1 MEKEMITLIENS
13 LNNNEDKHLISS
25 ISSRLNIDIA
35 QTKLMIKY
43 ISRFCIL
50 SSLLDSKYMN
60 YFNEINLFDLRE
72 KDELND
78 ENFANAIVIFIKGRQ
93 NNKNLYMVK
102 LESEDDIRL
111 NILVL
116 SQLDYL
122 SFEYNVSYNQQLNLI
137 NNLDIFK
144 YIYNLKGEYDFKSLS
159 EYLVEHKIDSP
170 LIPYLNLNNDN
181 YSKILEYSKIY
192 PNRIRFLDC
201 YGFDKEKLESLIE
214 LNKNSLK
221 LYPHGIFKYLYF
233 LPNATEFN
241 LIDLNLE
248 GFDESSYYFS
258 KIKNAYVDNIELNQ
272 ENNYIK
278 LLNKFS
284 NIEYLSFSSID
295 SETLF
300 KIIENIK
307 CNKIKK
313 ISALC
318 EDLDEDYN
326 YENVFRNLPL
336 LESIQIE
343 EHQTMNWTYEISN
356 IFSAERKRI
365 SFIFLEQLIRNYLN
379 ESNDR
384 DLEIQF
390 DYEFD
395 QFWDY
400 FKTKKDIISRISK
413 LFGEGVPFSLKSY
426 FKGVVNKY
434 YPIDKI
440 QIANYKFFYVD
451 EIFDEKIFEFVKN
464 NKIECLF
471 IKRGGKVNFNDLI
484 NCEGLKFV
492 FDNSSKTFL
501 FKINGILKN
510 F

>member
-1 MEKEMITLIENS
+1 MIALIENS
-13 LNNNEDKHLISS
+13 LNNNEDKNLISN
-25 ISSRLNIDIA
+25 ISYRLNIDIG

-60 YFNEINLFDLRE
+60 YFNEIHLFDLRE

-78 ENFANAIVIFIKGRQ
+78 DNFAKSIIIFIKGKQ
-93 NNKNLYMVK
+93 YNKNLYMVR
-102 LESEDDIRL
+102 LESEDDARL

-116 SQLDYL
+116 SQLNYFF
-122 SFEYNVSYNQQLNLI
+122 FEYNVAYNKQLNLV
-137 NNLDIFK
+137 NNLNIFK
-144 YIYNLKGEYDFKSLS
+144 YIYNLIEEYDFNSLS
-159 EYLVEHKIDSP
+159 EYLIEHKIDSP
-170 LIPYLNLNNDN
+170 LIPYLNLNNSN
-181 YSKILEYSKIY
+181 YRAILEYSKIY
-192 PNRIRFLDC
+192 PNKIRFLDC
-201 YGFDKEKLESLIE
+201 YGFDKEKLKSLLE

-221 LYPHGIFKYLYF
+221 LYPHGIFKYLFF
-233 LPNATEFN
+233 LPNANEFN

-248 GFDESSYYFS
+248 NFDELSYDFS
-258 KIKNAYVDNIELNQ
+258 KIKKAFVGNIELEQ
-272 ENNYIK
+272 EDNYIK
-278 LLNKFS
+278 LLNKFI
-284 NIEYLSFSSID
+284 NLEELNFSYID

-300 KIIENIK
+300 KIVENIK
-307 CNKIKK
+307 CKKVKK
-313 ISALC
+313 ISGVC

-326 YENVFRNLPL
+326 YEKVFKNLPL
-336 LESIQIE
+336 LESFQIE
-343 EHQTMNWTYEISN
+343 EHQTMNWTYEISQ

-379 ESNDR
+379 GSNDR

-413 LFGEGVPFSLKSY
+413 LFGTGVSISLKTY
-426 FKGVVNKY
+426 FRGVVNKN
-434 YPIDKI
+434 YPIDEI
-440 QIANYKFFYVD
+440 PNAHYKFFYID
-451 EIFDEKIFEFVKN
+451 DIFDEKIFDFVKN
-464 NKIECLF
+464 NEIEFLF
-471 IKRGGKVNFNDLI
+471 IKKGREVNLNNLV
-484 NCEGLKFV
+484 NCENLKFL